1 MKQIILLSVITLAV
15 SAAVQAQPHDGPARP
30 PMPPILQALDA
41 NGDGVIDADEIANAS
56 ANLKTLDTNGDGQ
69 LTHDELMPGH
79 PAGVSEGARPHRVMP
94 LVAALDTDT
103 NGVISAEEIANAPAS
118 LKALDKNGDGQL
130 TREELF
136 PKPPG
141 GFASPRDGQSHFGR

>member
-1 MKQIILLSVITLAV
+1 MKQIILLSIITFAV
-15 SAAVQAQPHDGPARP
+15 SGAVQAQYHDGSARP
-30 PMPPILQALDA
+30 PRPPILQVLDA

-56 ANLKTLDTNGDGQ
+56 AVLKTLDTNGDGQ

-79 PAGVSEGARPHRVMP
+79 PAAAPDGARPHRVMP

-130 TREELF
+130 TRDELF

-141 GFASPRDGQSHFGR
+141 GFVSPRGDQPHFDR

>member
-1 MKQIILLSVITLAV
+1 MKQIILLSVLTLAV
-15 SAAVQAQPHDGPARP
+15 SAAVQAQPHNGSAR

-41 NGDGVIDADEIANAS
+41 NGDGIIDSNEIANAS
-56 ANLKTLDTNGDGQ
+56 AALKTLDTNGDGQ
-69 LTHDELMPGH
+69 LTHDELMPGGH
-79 PAGVSEGARPHRVMP
+79 PAGAPDGVRPHRVMP

-130 TREELF
+130 TRDELF
-136 PKPPG
+136 PKSPG
-141 GFASPRDGQSHFGR
+141 GFASPRDDQSHFGR